1 VDDGIVTLT
10 GTVPSYA
17 ASVAAVEAAH
27 RVAGVL
33 DVVNNITIRASGRPV
48 EADLAMAVRQALERD
63 VFIPSDAIPT
73 TVAHGVVTLTGE
85 VEYWAQREAAEHA
98 IQRLAGVLAIVNRI
112 TVRKR
117 AVSAEEVQSAI
128 EDALARL
135 AEAEAHGI
143 GVKVR
148 DGKVI
153 LSGRV
158 RSWAEKRAIRE
169 AASHAPGVQGVEDEV
184 GIDYS

>member
-1 VDDGIVTLT
+1 
-10 GTVPSYA
+10 
-17 ASVAAVEAAH
+17 
-27 RVAGVL
+27 
-33 DVVNNITIRASGRPV
+33 
-48 EADLAMAVRQALERD
+48 
-63 VFIPSDAIPT
+63 
-73 TVAHGVVTLTGE
+73 VTLTGE